1 MDTTKLL
8 KLIRAYLSDWRDTAA
23 DAEQLIAARLAAG
36 DNIEKAVDAA
46 IKKYPDL
53 FFLSDL
59 PEVLADA
66 AAIGLGIADPSF
78 IPAEQHSLLIKA
90 VEKPWTADGVKL
102 SARLH
107 AVGRDMRARI
117 LTIVGRSLKNGSDWR
132 TAAKALYDGYGA
144 GQVIPDQAIAGYMA
158 KLRRWTPENY
168 EEQSRLARIAL
179 RNINRLAQNG
189 APNTALKSAYNKL
202 LGAAKSGSEKAYK
215 NALYVALNEKSRYVA
230 ERITRTESS
239 RAWADGFFAKTLADP
254 LVVAVKWH
262 LSSRHPVYDI
272 CDLYSAA
279 DMYNLGS
286 GVYPKDKLPPLPAH
300 PHCLC
305 WLSEI
310 LRGEVDLTE
319 AANNVDK
326 AVDNWLRGLPLE
338 KQRLVLGVYGTN
350 AWKTGESWKPYLRG
364 WQGLVSP
371 TSRLDAALVRDL
383 MERNLVPPSD
393 SHLAAIAKSQGLS
406 YTVGKQGYD
415 RWFSDD
421 NKPIYPMFD
430 GFYGI
435 FSTETLK
442 AGSIIIDRYGKDT
455 GNFVSPQGTAFG
467 ERSLPEKSKSDEYHI
482 YRVKKDIPGV
492 LSGRTAPWFGQPGGC
507 WQYKL
512 PGRIMNMTDYLEEVD
527 NQ

>member
-78 IPAEQHSLLIKA
+78 IPAEQRSLLIKA

-102 SARLH
+102 SSRLH
-107 AVGRDMRARI
+107 AVGRDMRAQI

-168 EEQSRLARIAL
+168 EEQSQLARIAL

-202 LGAAKSGSEKAYK
+202 LAAARSGSEKAYK

-239 RAWADGFFAKTLADP
+239 RAWADGFFCQNTGR
-254 LVVAVKWH
+254 
-262 LSSRHPVYDI
+262 SS
-272 CDLYSAA
+272 CDRCQMA
-279 DMYNLGS
+279 
-286 GVYPKDKLPPLPAH
+286 
-300 PHCLC
+300 
-305 WLSEI
+305 SE
-310 LRGEVDLTE
+310 
-319 AANNVDK
+319 
-326 AVDNWLRGLPLE
+326 
-338 KQRLVLGVYGTN
+338 Q
-350 AWKTGESWKPYLRG
+350 
-364 WQGLVSP
+364 
-371 TSRLDAALVRDL
+371 
-383 MERNLVPPSD
+383 PPS
-393 SHLAAIAKSQGLS
+393 GL
-406 YTVGKQGYD
+406 
-415 RWFSDD
+415 
-421 NKPIYPMFD
+421 
-430 GFYGI
+430 
-435 FSTETLK
+435 
-442 AGSIIIDRYGKDT
+442 RY
-455 GNFVSPQGTAFG
+455 
-467 ERSLPEKSKSDEYHI
+467 L
-482 YRVKKDIPGV
+482 
-492 LSGRTAPWFGQPGGC
+492 
-507 WQYKL
+507 
-512 PGRIMNMTDYLEEVD
+512 
-527 NQ
+527 